1 MPVVLQRGARQCL
14 QRPGALSEAGEEK
27 RVTGHFRCPPIRP
40 GCQETGLI
48 VPGSLPP
55 PATGHHR
62 QLQTTEQ
69 QQAAGSS
76 ALDRGHLASLFQGHL
91 EQGPPWAGAF
101 GCSPFA
107 VCE

>member
-27 RVTGHFRCPPIRP
+27 RVTGHFRCPPICP

-107 VCE
+107 VCG